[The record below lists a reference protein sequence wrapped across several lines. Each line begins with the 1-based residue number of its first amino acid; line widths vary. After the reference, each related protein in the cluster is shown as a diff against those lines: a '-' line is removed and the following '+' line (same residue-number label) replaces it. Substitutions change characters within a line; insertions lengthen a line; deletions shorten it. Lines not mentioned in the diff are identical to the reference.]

1 MRGRSEDAAG
11 FSLVEVVIA
20 MFILGVIAIAL
31 LPALING
38 IQYSSQQSTVATATR
53 QLNAIVEDVR
63 QGQPTC
69 DDLVDASATQIFQ
82 DGAGRDFTTAGSSG
96 DCTSCPIDG
105 GAAISL
111 DLTAEQ
117 GGRTLATVSALVY
130 VQGAKAATACSP

>member
-1 MRGRSEDAAG
+1 MRDRSTDAAG

-20 MFILGVIAIAL
+20 MFILGLVAIAL

-38 IQYSSQQSTVATATR
+38 LRYSSEQSSVATATR

-69 DDLVDASATQIFQ
+69 DDVAALAASQTFE
-82 DGAGRDFTTAGSSG
+82 DGAGRNYMTSGSAGQCIECSIS
-96 DCTSCPIDG
+96 G

-111 DLTAEQ
+111 NLTAQ
-117 GGRTLATVSALVY
+117 QNGRTLARVSALVY
-130 VQGAKAATACSP
+130 VQGAKAATTCAP